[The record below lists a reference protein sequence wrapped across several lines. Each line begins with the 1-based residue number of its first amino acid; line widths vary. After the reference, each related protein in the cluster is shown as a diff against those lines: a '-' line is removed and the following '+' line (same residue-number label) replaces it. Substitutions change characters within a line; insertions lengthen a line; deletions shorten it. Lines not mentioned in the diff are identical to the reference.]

1 MIGVEICKWFRRFAV
16 IMRAYTLTFVT
27 SIDMFAE
34 AWSVRRKF
42 AAMLYAEVRK
52 TAAGIKR
59 AVGRYR
65 ATGTGTHTGAATTAV
80 GGKRGVGCQLQC
92 RDKLSQKDPRPYP
105 GHNELS
111 VEANVAQSGTVCP
124 ITLGYRGG
132 VDTWPRLSAEI
143 IGHKGGKLP
152 QPTVKHCMIVTAE
165 SVIGYPWMMISAGR
179 PIWEGKGY
187 DRTGTGK
194 QQTGIAAYGGMTGKV
209 VHSAVGTRA
218 DPQVVAVGIRTVDRA
233 RDRTSESDCAKSVR
247 LGADAAL
254 IP

>member
-16 IMRAYTLTFVT
+16 IMRTYTLTFVT
-27 SIDMFAE
+27 SINMFAE
-34 AWSVRRKF
+34 AWSTRGKF
-42 AAMLYAEVRK
+42 AAMLNAEIRK

-65 ATGTGTHTGAATTAV
+65 ATGTGTHTGATTATVADKRTV
-80 GGKRGVGCQLQC
+80 GRQLEC
-92 RDKLSQKDPRPYP
+92 RHELSQKDSRPYS
-105 GHNELS
+105 GHDELS
-111 VEANVAQSGTVCP
+111 VEANEAQSGTVCP

-132 VDTWPRLSAEI
+132 VDTGPRLSAEI

-165 SVIGYPWMMISAGR
+165 SVISYPWMMISAAR
-179 PIWEGKGY
+179 TVRESERY
-187 DRTGTGK
+187 DRTCTGK
-194 QQTGIAAYGGMTGKV
+194 QQTGIAAYGSMTGKV

-218 DPQVVAVGIRTVDRA
+218 DPPVVAVGIRAVDRA
-233 RDRTSESDCAKSVR
+233 GDRTSESYCAKSVR